1 MIAERWH
8 GVLVLLAPAVG
19 AWVVTAVTIAAVFA
33 WLLWQDPENR
43 PTPTDPDN
51 PDHEEEP

>member
-43 PTPTDPDN
+43 PTPEDPDN